1 VTKAKT
7 RLFLEIDYDP
17 GVTDPE
23 GLASAM
29 DRLLE
34 TALSIPGVLDE
45 YGSPKCGEFLVA
57 TRIQG
62 AESTPRKRATEP
74 IGERHQAYRLKIDGT
89 LFRSQR
95 QMLLRLAERVRQGLA
110 YTPSP
115 GDAEILEGLVQLT
128 DEIADQAHDRFGLNC
143 LLANR

>member
-1 VTKAKT
+1 VKTAKT
-7 RLFLEIDYDP
+7 KLFLEIDYDP
-17 GVTDPE
+17 AVTDPE

-45 YGSPKCGEFLVA
+45 YGSPKFGEFLVA
-57 TRIQG
+57 TRIQA
-62 AESTPRKRATEP
+62 AEGTSRKRATVP
-74 IGERHQAYRLKIDGT
+74 VRDHSQAYRLKIDGP

-95 QMLLRLAERVRQGLA
+95 QMLLQLAERVRQGLA

-115 GDAEILEGLVQLT
+115 GDAELLEGLIQLT
-128 DEIADQAHDRFGLNC
+128 DEIADQAHDRFGLDC